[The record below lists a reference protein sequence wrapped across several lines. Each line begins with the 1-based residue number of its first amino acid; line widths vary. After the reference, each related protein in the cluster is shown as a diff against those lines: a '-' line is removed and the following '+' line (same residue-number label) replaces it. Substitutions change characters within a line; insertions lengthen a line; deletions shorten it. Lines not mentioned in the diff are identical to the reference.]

1 MSAVSNP
8 YIFNI
13 IGNYDCHSDIQEQK
27 VVAILEIVAKP
38 EKLNIIIENGY
49 VKDNKI
55 YLYEQEQEY
64 YKIYPGSCTYGPPTS
79 EEEIEFRKAI
89 GYGNKEDLKRIIKF
103 ECQQKLPGTDFWINA
118 PCIDKGTILLN
129 SSGTVLVRF
138 REVDPNVESTNSYC
152 FTKNSKEYKKFIESL
167 TNYK

>member
-1 MSAVSNP
+1 M
-8 YIFNI
+8 
-13 IGNYDCHSDIQEQK
+13 
-27 VVAILEIVAKP
+27 AKP

-55 YLYEQEQEY
+55 YLYEQESTVY
-64 YKIYPGSCTYGPPTS
+64 RIYPSSCTYDPPTS

-89 GYGNKEDLKRIIKF
+89 GYGNEEDLNRKISFKF
-103 ECQQKLPGTDFWINA
+103 EVTIGDTWIQM
-118 PCIDKGTILLN
+118 PCINRGSFI
-129 SSGTVLVRF
+129 SSSNELVRF
-138 REVDPNVESTNSYC
+138 SDLDSDYTVSTNSYC

>member
-8 YIFNI
+8 YVFNI
-13 IGNYDCHSDIQEQK
+13 IGNYDCHSDIQERK
-27 VVAILEIVAKP
+27 VVKIYEITEKP
-38 EKLNIIIENGY
+38 EKLNIIVENGY

-64 YKIYPGSCTYGPPTS
+64 YKIYPGSCTYDPPTS
-79 EEEIEFRKAI
+79 EEGIEFRKAI
-89 GYGNKEDLKRIIKF
+89 GYGNEEDLNREISFKF
-103 ECQQKLPGTDFWINA
+103 EIKIGDVWIKI
-118 PCIDKGTILLN
+118 PCIDQGGALSSTMNTKSIRFSDSDSDYTI
-129 SSGTVLVRF
+129 
-138 REVDPNVESTNSYC
+138 STNSYC